1 MNDPIKQGLAS
12 GWLHLDASTFSDDQQ
27 FETDVVIIG
36 TGAGGGMAAEIL
48 TQAGLSVLMLEH
60 GALHSSSDFR
70 QQERWAYPH
79 LYQDGAARKTKDQ
92 AIAILQGRTVGGST
106 TVNWT
111 TSIRTPKPTLDYW
124 HSEFGLDFRQ
134 EHGQEQGAE
143 QSTGQG
149 GEHASEQSLDPY
161 FAKAAG
167 RLHISEWQVPPNA
180 NNEALRRGCQHL
192 GWQYTVIER
201 NVHGCANL
209 GYCGMGCPLNAKQS
223 MLVTT
228 IPAALQAGATLI
240 SKVSARQLLWQGDK
254 VTGLLAVP
262 VDSAY
267 QPDPRLTIKIK
278 AKHYI
283 VAGGAINSPALLLR
297 SKVPNP
303 SGRLGKHTYLH
314 PSVISGALFDAPI
327 QGHLGAP
334 QSIYSDQFVW
344 PTGAEMGFKLEVPPI
359 HPVLMASTLTG
370 MAQFHADMM
379 RQFNQLQVMIAL
391 LRDGFDPQ
399 AQGGQVQLDSDGEP
413 VLDYPLTDYIW
424 QGVQKA
430 YLAMAELQFA
440 AGARAVMPVHQ
451 DALLYSSW
459 QQAKAAIANLPLAHY
474 RAALASAH
482 VMGGCN
488 MAASAEKGVVDSYG
502 NHHQLANLSVF
513 DGSVL
518 PTSLGANP
526 QLTIYGLIW
535 RNSQALVAR
544 LVG

>member
-12 GWLHLDASTFSDDQQ
+12 GWKHFDAASFTDDQQ

-48 TQAGLSVLMLEH
+48 TQAGLSVIMLEH

-124 HSEFGLDFRQ
+124 RSEFDLDF
-134 EHGQEQGAE
+134 
-143 QSTGQG
+143 S
-149 GEHASEQSLDPY
+149 GEHSLDPY

-167 RLHISEWQVPPNA
+167 RLNISEWQVPPNA
-180 NNEALRRGCQHL
+180 NNEALRRGCQQL
-192 GWQYTVIER
+192 GWKYTVIER

-228 IPAALQAGATLI
+228 IPAALQSGATLI
-240 SKVSARQLLWQGDK
+240 SRISARQLLWQGDQ

-262 VDSAY
+262 VDPHY
-267 QPDPRLTIKIK
+267 QPDPRLSIRIK

-314 PSVISGALFDAPI
+314 PSVISGALFDEPI
-327 QGHLGAP
+327 QGHMGAP

-344 PTGAEMGFKLEVPPI
+344 PNNSDIGFKLEVPPI

-399 AQGGQVQLDSDGEP
+399 AQGGQVQLDGDGEP
-413 VLDYPLTDYIW
+413 VLDYPLTDYLW

-451 DALLYSSW
+451 DATLYSSW
-459 QQAKAAIANLPLAHY
+459 QQTKAAIANLPLARY

-488 MAASAEKGVVDSYG
+488 MAANANKGVVDGYG
-502 NHHQLANLSVF
+502 RHHQLENLSVF

-526 QLTIYGLIW
+526 QLTLYGLIW
-535 RNSQALVAR
+535 RNTQALVAR

>member
-12 GWLHLDASTFSDDQQ
+12 GWKHLDASTFSDDQQ
-27 FETDVVIIG
+27 FETDVVIVG

-124 HSEFGLDFRQ
+124 QSEFGLDFS
-134 EHGQEQGAE
+134 AD
-143 QSTGQG
+143 QG
-149 GEHASEQSLDPY
+149 GEQAIEQSLDPY

-180 NNEALRRGCQHL
+180 NNEALRRGCQRL

-228 IPAALQAGATLI
+228 IPAALQGGATLI
-240 SKVSARQLLWQGDK
+240 SKVSARQLLWQGDN

-262 VDSAY
+262 VDSFY
-267 QPDPRLTIKIK
+267 QPDPRLSIKIK

-314 PSVISGALFDAPI
+314 PSVISGALFEAPI

-344 PTGAEMGFKLEVPPI
+344 PSGAEMGFKLEVPPI

-399 AQGGQVQLDSDGEP
+399 AEGGQVQLDSHGEP
-413 VLDYPLTDYIW
+413 VLDYPLTDYLW

-459 QQAKAAIANLPLAHY
+459 QQAKAAIANLPLARY

-488 MAASAEKGVVDSYG
+488 MAATADKGVVDSYG
-502 NHHQLANLSVF
+502 RHHQLANLSVF

-535 RNSQALVAR
+535 RNSQALVTR

>member
-12 GWLHLDASTFSDDQQ
+12 GWLHLDASRFSDNQQ
-27 FETDVVIIG
+27 FECDVVIIG

-124 HSEFGLDFRQ
+124 HSEFGLDFSPAEYP
-134 EHGQEQGAE
+134 EHHLA
-143 QSTGQG
+143 
-149 GEHASEQSLDPY
+149 PY

-180 NNEALRRGCQHL
+180 NNEALRRGCQRL

-262 VDSAY
+262 VDNFY
-267 QPDPRLTIKIK
+267 QPDPRLTIKIN

-314 PSVISGALFDAPI
+314 PSVISGALFDQPI
-327 QGHLGAP
+327 QGHMGAP
-334 QSIYSDQFVW
+334 QSIYSDEFVW
-344 PTGAEMGFKLEVPPI
+344 PTTSAMGFKLEVPPI
-359 HPVLMASTLTG
+359 HPVLMATTLTG

-399 AQGGQVQLDSDGEP
+399 ASGGQVQLDSDGEP

-424 QGVQKA
+424 QGVQQA

-440 AGARAVMPVHQ
+440 AGAKAVMPVHQ

-459 QQAKAAIANLPLAHY
+459 QQAKAAIADLPLARY

-488 MAASAEKGVVDSYG
+488 MAATSDKGVVDSFG
-502 NHHQLANLSVF
+502 SHHQLANLSVF

-526 QLTIYGLIW
+526 QLTLYGLIW

>member
-12 GWLHLDASTFSDDQQ
+12 GWKHLDASTFSTDQQ
-27 FETDVVIIG
+27 FEADVVIIG

-60 GALHSSSDFR
+60 GAFHSSTDFR

-111 TSIRTPKPTLDYW
+111 TSIRTPTPTLDYW
-124 HSEFGLDFRQ
+124 QSEFGLDFTA
-134 EHGQEQGAE
+134 EHN
-143 QSTGQG
+143 
-149 GEHASEQSLDPY
+149 LDPY

-180 NNEALRRGCQHL
+180 NNEALRRGCQQL

-254 VTGLLAVP
+254 VTALLAVP

-267 QPDPRLTIKIK
+267 QADPRLTIKIK
-278 AKHYI
+278 ANHYI

-327 QGHLGAP
+327 QGHMGAP

-344 PTGAEMGFKLEVPPI
+344 PNTAEMGFKLEVPPI

-399 AQGGQVQLDSDGEP
+399 AQGGQVQLDSHGEP
-413 VLDYPLTDYIW
+413 VLDYPLTDYLLR
-424 QGVQKA
+424 GVQQA

-459 QQAKAAIANLPLAHY
+459 QQAKTAIADLPLARY

-488 MAASAEKGVVDSYG
+488 MAATADKGVVDSYG
-502 NHHQLANLSVF
+502 NHHQLSNLSVF

>member
-12 GWLHLDASTFSDDQQ
+12 GWKHLDAATFSEDQH
-27 FETDVVIIG
+27 FTADVVIIG

-48 TQAGLSVLMLEH
+48 TQAGLEVLMLEH

-124 HSEFGLDFRQ
+124 RSEFGLDFSA
-134 EHGQEQGAE
+134 EH
-143 QSTGQG
+143 
-149 GEHASEQSLDPY
+149 SLDPY

-180 NNEALRRGCQHL
+180 NNEMLRRGCQQL
-192 GWQYTVIER
+192 GWQHTVIER

-228 IPAALQAGATLI
+228 IPAALEGGATLI
-240 SKVSARQLLWQGDK
+240 SKISARQLLWRGDQ

-267 QPDPRLTIKIK
+267 QPDYRLKISIT

-297 SKVPNP
+297 STVPDP

-314 PSVISGALFDAPI
+314 PSVISGALFNEPI
-327 QGHLGAP
+327 QGHMGAP

-344 PTGAEMGFKLEVPPI
+344 PATAEMGFKLEVPPV

-399 AQGGQVQLDSDGEP
+399 AQGGQVQLDSDGEAE
-413 VLDYPLTDYIW
+413 LDYPLTDYVW
-424 QGVQKA
+424 RGVQKA

-440 AGARAVMPVHQ
+440 AGARAVVPVHQ
-451 DALLYSSW
+451 DAVLYHSW
-459 QQAKAAIANLPLAHY
+459 QQAKVAIHNLPLARY

-488 MAASAEKGVVDSYG
+488 MAAHAAKGVVDSYG

-526 QLTIYGLIW
+526 QLTLYGLIW